1 MLVLSLFCLMGHFIA
16 WLLFLLFC
24 FVFGIGFHLGR
35 HPFGRLWSKLVALG
49 GPKYKARGFEHLLS
63 KYFTDDLYL
72 DSTLTS
78 VLIPAFDIKLQ
89 QPVFFSSWKVKKKE
103 SPPFPSPT
111 PNPSPMLLTSSS
123 LHNASTHDVLENAPL
138 MY

>member
-1 MLVLSLFCLMGHFIA
+1 
-16 WLLFLLFC
+16 
-24 FVFGIGFHLGR
+24 
-35 HPFGRLWSKLVALG
+35 
-49 GPKYKARGFEHLLS
+49 LLS